1 MIKFS
6 TFLGASAL
14 ALAASS
20 AATAATYRVDLGG
33 LLTGSFD
40 VDTAAAAVQH
50 LTTGGLAL
58 TGYTDAAISN
68 VSLALGGTNLGV
80 ANIQDRFV
88 AAGATPVAVYFSQAL
103 AAGATPQLS
112 MLFSSGL
119 SFAQLGTIACL
130 TPTTTCAFSGRALV
144 YVYSSGLFT
153 SGPETASVSS
163 LGGVPEPAT
172 WVLML
177 VGVGSLGASLR
188 GRRGTAVAV

>member
-1 MIKFS
+1 MMKFS

-50 LTTGGLAL
+50 LTIGGLAL
-58 TGYTDAAISN
+58 TGYADAAISN
-68 VSLALGGTNLGV
+68 VSLSVGGTDLGV
-80 ANIQDRFV
+80 ADIQDRV
-88 AAGATPVAVYFSQAL
+88 AVAGATPVAVYFSQAL
-103 AAGATPQLS
+103 AAGATPQLN
-112 MLFSSGL
+112 MRFFKGHV
-119 SFAQLGTIACL
+119 FADLGGIVCG
-130 TPTTTCAFSGRALV
+130 TTTCVFSGLAL
-144 YVYSSGLFT
+144 VYSSGLFT